1 MSVNLV
7 LLKSGE
13 EIIADVKEIKSGKE
27 VIGYYFDQP
36 FIVNYDPDEEPQ
48 ILQESETTLKYN
60 ASVSIGFFPWI
71 PFADDRKNIT
81 LSRKKISNKFPI
93 IGTEKDVTEIIVRS
107 NILILL
113 KSKKP
118 GKRVK

>member
-13 EIIADVKEIKSGKE
+13 EIIADVKEIKSEKE

-36 FIVNYDPDEEPQ
+36 FIVHYDPDEEPQ

-71 PFADDRKNIT
+71 PFADDRK
-81 LSRKKISNKFPI
+81 KIPCSADWIVTIVKPQEQLIKHYQEKVNGRNESDQSPI
-93 IGTEKDVTEIIVRS
+93 ID
-107 NILILL
+107 
-113 KSKKP
+113 
-118 GKRVK
+118 

>member
-71 PFADDRKNIT
+71 PFADDRK
-81 LSRKKISNKFPI
+81 KIPCSADWVVTIVKPQEQLIKHYEDKVNGRNVSDQSFI
-93 IGTEKDVTEIIVRS
+93 ID
-107 NILILL
+107 
-113 KSKKP
+113 
-118 GKRVK
+118 

>member
-71 PFADDRKNIT
+71 PFADDRK
-81 LSRKKISNKFPI
+81 KIPCSADWVVTIVKPQEQLIKHYEEKVDGRNESDQSFI
-93 IGTEKDVTEIIVRS
+93 ID
-107 NILILL
+107 
-113 KSKKP
+113 
-118 GKRVK
+118 

>member
-71 PFADDRKNIT
+71 PFADDRK
-81 LSRKKISNKFPI
+81 KIPCSA
-93 IGTEKDVTEIIVRS
+93 DWVVTIVKPQEQ
-107 NILILL
+107 LI
-113 KSKKP
+113 KP
-118 GKRVK
+118 YEDKVNGRNESDQSLIVD

>member
-71 PFADDRKNIT
+71 PFADDRK
-81 LSRKKISNKFPI
+81 KIPCSA
-93 IGTEKDVTEIIVRS
+93 DWVVTIVKPQEQ
-107 NILILL
+107 LI
-113 KSKKP
+113 KHYEDKVNGRNESDQSFI
-118 GKRVK
+118 VD

>member
-48 ILQESETTLKYN
+48 ILQESETSLKYN
-60 ASVSIGFFPWI
+60 SKISITFFPWV
-71 PFADDRKNIT
+71 PFAAQRKQIPCSADWIVT
-81 LSRKKISNKFPI
+81 IVKPQEQLVKLYEEKINGRNKGNQSP
-93 IGTEKDVTEIIVRS
+93 VIV
-107 NILILL
+107 
-113 KSKKP
+113 
-118 GKRVK
+118 

>member
-13 EIIADVKEIKSGKE
+13 EIVADVKEIKSENE
-27 VIGYYFDQP
+27 VVGYFFDHP
-36 FIVNYDPDEEPQ
+36 FIVEYNPDEEPQ

-71 PFADDRKNIT
+71 PFAEDRKKNS
-81 LSRKKISNKFPI
+81 LFSRLDRNNCQTT
-93 IGTEKDVTEIIVRS
+93 GTI
-107 NILILL
+107 N
-113 KSKKP
+113 
-118 GKRVK
+118 

>member
-71 PFADDRKNIT
+71 PFADDRK
-81 LSRKKISNKFPI
+81 KIPCSA
-93 IGTEKDVTEIIVRS
+93 DWVVTIVKPQEQ
-107 NILILL
+107 LIKHYEDKVNGRNESDQSLI
-113 KSKKP
+113 
-118 GKRVK
+118 VD

>member
-13 EIIADVKEIKSGKE
+13 EIVADVKEIKSE
-27 VIGYYFDQP
+27 NEIVGYFFDNP
-36 FIVNYDPDEEPQ
+36 FIVEYDPDEEPQ

-71 PFADDRKNIT
+71 PFADDRKKIPCSGDWIVT
-81 LSRKKISNKFPI
+81 IAEPIEKLRKLYQ
-93 IGTEKDVTEIIVRS
+93 EKLDGRDKGNQSPVIV
-107 NILILL
+107 
-113 KSKKP
+113 
-118 GKRVK
+118 

>member
-13 EIIADVKEIKSGKE
+13 EIVADVKEIKSENE
-27 VIGYYFDQP
+27 VVGYFFDHP
-36 FIVNYDPDEEPQ
+36 FIIEYNPDEEPQ

-71 PFADDRKNIT
+71 PFADDRK
-81 LSRKKISNKFPI
+81 KIPCSADWIVTIVKPQEQLI
-93 IGTEKDVTEIIVRS
+93 KHYQEKVNGRNESDQSPVVI
-107 NILILL
+107 
-113 KSKKP
+113 
-118 GKRVK
+118 

>member
-71 PFADDRKNIT
+71 PFADDRK
-81 LSRKKISNKFPI
+81 KIPCSADWVVTIVKPQEQLIKHYEDKVNGRNESDQSI
-93 IGTEKDVTEIIVRS
+93 IID
-107 NILILL
+107 
-113 KSKKP
+113 
-118 GKRVK
+118 

>member
-13 EIIADVKEIKSGKE
+13 EIVADVKEIKSGNE
-27 VIGYYFDQP
+27 VVGYLFDHP
-36 FIVNYDPDEEPQ
+36 FTVEYNPDEEPQ

-71 PFADDRKNIT
+71 PFSAERKNIPCSADWIVT
-81 LSRKKISNKFPI
+81 IVKPQEQLIKLYEDKVNGRDQGDQSSI
-93 IGTEKDVTEIIVRS
+93 ID
-107 NILILL
+107 
-113 KSKKP
+113 
-118 GKRVK
+118 